1 MAKVIC
7 RNLYKRFGDG
17 LAVNNVNLEVGEG
30 EFLVIVGPSGCG
42 KTTTLR
48 MIAGL
53 ETISDGEILIDEQIV
68 NDVEP
73 RHRDIAMVFQNYA
86 LYPHKRVFDNIAYP
100 LQLRRTARGEIKQ
113 RVHETAK
120 LLGIEHLLDRRIRQL
135 SGGERQRVALGR
147 AIVRKPRLFLMDE
160 PLSNLDAD
168 YGSKCAARSS
178 ACNANSPLQRSTS
191 PTIRSGDDNGR
202 PHCGDAAASCSR
214 SVIRRRFT
222 ISRPTSLSPA
232 LSATRQ

>member
-7 RNLYKRFGDG
+7 RNLIKRFGDG

-53 ETISDGEILIDEQIV
+53 ESISAGEILIDEQVV

-113 RVHETAK
+113 RVQETAR
-120 LLGIEHLLDRRIRQL
+120 LLGIE
-135 SGGERQRVALGR
+135 
-147 AIVRKPRLFLMDE
+147 
-160 PLSNLDAD
+160 
-168 YGSKCAARSS
+168 
-178 ACNANSPLQRSTS
+178 
-191 PTIRSGDDNGR
+191 
-202 PHCGDAAASCSR
+202 
-214 SVIRRRFT
+214 
-222 ISRPTSLSPA
+222 
-232 LSATRQ
+232 